1 MLCFKR
7 YWFGRASKRWGSRCL
22 VLLVGLLSAG
32 CGGGYGEISGKV
44 YYKGRLLAVPGM
56 MVTFTDANGRVF
68 SSSVAPDGGYT
79 LAKVPVGQVKIAVVV
94 LPPRRIDQIQQK
106 EQEAVRAEIVKVSPE
121 ERERMTQ
128 SRPPRRFAI
137 AIPRTYADPE
147 TSGLIH
153 TVTGGKQTYDIEL
166 K

>member
-1 MLCFKR
+1 LPQ
-7 YWFGRASKRWGSRCL
+7 
-22 VLLVGLLSAG
+22 G
-32 CGGGYGEISGKV
+32 CGGGYGEVSGKV
-44 YYKGRLLAVPGM
+44 YYKGQLLAAPGM

-79 LAKVPVGQVKIAVVV
+79 LAKVPAGQVKIAVVV
-94 LPPRRIDQIQQK
+94 LPPRRIDHIQQM
-106 EQEAVRAEIVKVSPE
+106 EHEAVRAGIVKAPPE
-121 ERERMTQ
+121 ERERMVQ
-128 SRPPRRFAI
+128 NGPPRRFAI
-137 AIPRTYADPE
+137 AIPRSYADPE